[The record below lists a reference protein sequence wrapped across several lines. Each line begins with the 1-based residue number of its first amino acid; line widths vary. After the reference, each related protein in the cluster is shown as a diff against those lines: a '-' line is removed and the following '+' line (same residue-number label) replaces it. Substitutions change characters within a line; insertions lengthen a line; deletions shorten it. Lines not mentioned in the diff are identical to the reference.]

1 MMNHLKSM
9 TQPEIAAV
17 LKELGQP
24 GFRAKQIY
32 SWLHKGVTSYNQM
45 TNIPQSL
52 REILAEKYNA
62 DPLTNFSF
70 SVSALWT
77 LMDMIEKVKGIV
89 AAQLRL
95 EPESIADDASLIEDL
110 GADSL
115 DLVDIVMAFES
126 EFDTTVPEED
136 FSELRT
142 IKDLADYISARI

>member
-1 MMNHLKSM
+1 
-9 TQPEIAAV
+9 
-17 LKELGQP
+17 
-24 GFRAKQIY
+24 
-32 SWLHKGVTSYNQM
+32 
-45 TNIPQSL
+45 
-52 REILAEKYNA
+52 
-62 DPLTNFSF
+62 
-70 SVSALWT
+70 
-77 LMDMIEKVKGIV
+77 MDMIEKVKSIV

>member
-1 MMNHLKSM
+1 MFR
-9 TQPEIAAV
+9 IAKAQGCRFY
-17 LKELGQP
+17 LGSDAHHP
-24 GFRAKQIY
+24 A
-32 SWLHKGVTSYNQM
+32 
-45 TNIPQSL
+45 
-52 REILAEKYNA
+52 
-62 DPLTNFSF
+62 SF
-70 SVSALWT
+70 
-77 LMDMIEKVKGIV
+77 EKVKSIV

-126 EFDTTVPEED
+126 EFDTTVSEEE

>member
-1 MMNHLKSM
+1 
-9 TQPEIAAV
+9 
-17 LKELGQP
+17 
-24 GFRAKQIY
+24 
-32 SWLHKGVTSYNQM
+32 
-45 TNIPQSL
+45 
-52 REILAEKYNA
+52 
-62 DPLTNFSF
+62 
-70 SVSALWT
+70 
-77 LMDMIEKVKGIV
+77 MDMIEKVKSIV

-115 DLVDIVMAFES
+115 DLVDVVMAFES

>member
-1 MMNHLKSM
+1 
-9 TQPEIAAV
+9 
-17 LKELGQP
+17 
-24 GFRAKQIY
+24 
-32 SWLHKGVTSYNQM
+32 
-45 TNIPQSL
+45 
-52 REILAEKYNA
+52 
-62 DPLTNFSF
+62 
-70 SVSALWT
+70 
-77 LMDMIEKVKGIV
+77 MDMIEKVKSIV

-126 EFDTTVPEED
+126 EFDTTVSEED

>member
-1 MMNHLKSM
+1 
-9 TQPEIAAV
+9 
-17 LKELGQP
+17 
-24 GFRAKQIY
+24 
-32 SWLHKGVTSYNQM
+32 
-45 TNIPQSL
+45 
-52 REILAEKYNA
+52 
-62 DPLTNFSF
+62 
-70 SVSALWT
+70 
-77 LMDMIEKVKGIV
+77 MDMIEKVKSIV

-126 EFDTTVPEED
+126 EFDTTVSEEE